1 MAKELNKKL
10 GSMEYDGLITGLNP
24 PIRVEG
30 GTIAKL
36 TTAAVYKRGTLLAKS
51 AADGLLHILGEEP
64 PTPGESETA
73 DTYTPDCVLC
83 DDTEVG
89 TDEDVPV
96 DVYAAGCFDPEKVTV
111 AEGYTITQAD
121 KDKLRAYSIIF
132 KAATPAP

>member
-1 MAKELNKKL
+1 MAKELRQKL

-24 PIRVEG
+24 PTRVDG

-36 TTAAVYKRGTLLAKS
+36 AAPATLKRGTLLGK
-51 AADGLLHILGEEP
+51 ADSGLLSIYDG
-64 PTPGESETA
+64 TG
-73 DTYTPDCVLC
+73 TPDCILC

-89 TDEDVPV
+89 TAEDVPV
-96 DVYAAGCFDPEKVTV
+96 DVYVAGCFDPEKVTV

-121 KDKLRAYSIIF
+121 RDKLRAYSIIF

>member
-24 PIRVEG
+24 PIRVDG

-36 TTAAVYKRGTLLAKS
+36 ETPALLKRGTLLGKS
-51 AADGLLHILGEEP
+51 EDGLLSVYGG
-64 PTPGESETA
+64 TG
-73 DTYTPDCVLC
+73 TPDCILC

-89 TDEDVPV
+89 NDEDVPV

-111 AEGYTITQAD
+111 ADGYTITQAD

>member
-1 MAKELNKKL
+1 MAKELRQKL

-24 PIRVEG
+24 PARVDG

-36 TTAAVYKRGTLLAKS
+36 TAPAVLKRGTLLGK
-51 AADGLLHILGEEP
+51 ADSGLLSIYDG
-64 PTPGESETA
+64 TG
-73 DTYTPDCVLC
+73 TPDCILC

-89 TDEDVPV
+89 AAEDAPV
-96 DVYAAGCFDPEKVTV
+96 DIYVAGCFDPEKVTV

-121 KDKLRAYSIIF
+121 KDKLRTYSIVF

>member
-1 MAKELNKKL
+1 MAKELRQKL

-24 PIRVEG
+24 PTRVDG

-36 TTAAVYKRGTLLAKS
+36 AAPATLKRGTLLGK
-51 AADGLLHILGEEP
+51 ADSGLLSIYDG
-64 PTPGESETA
+64 TG
-73 DTYTPDCVLC
+73 TPDCILC

-111 AEGYTITQAD
+111 GDGYTITQAD
-121 KDKLRAYSIIF
+121 KDKLRTYSIVF

>member
-1 MAKELNKKL
+1 MAKELRQKL

-24 PIRVEG
+24 PTRVDG

-36 TTAAVYKRGTLLAKS
+36 AAPATLKRGTLLGK
-51 AADGLLHILGEEP
+51 ADSGLLSIYDG
-64 PTPGESETA
+64 TG
-73 DTYTPDCVLC
+73 TPDCILC

-89 TDEDVPV
+89 TAEDVPV
-96 DVYAAGCFDPEKVTV
+96 DVYVAGCFDPEKVTV
-111 AEGYTITQAD
+111 GDGYTITQAD